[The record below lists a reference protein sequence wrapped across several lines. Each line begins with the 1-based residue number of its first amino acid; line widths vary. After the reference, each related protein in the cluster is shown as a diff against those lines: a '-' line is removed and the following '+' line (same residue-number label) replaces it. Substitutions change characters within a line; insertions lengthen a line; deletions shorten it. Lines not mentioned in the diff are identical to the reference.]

1 MRVRSP
7 SPRGCAYSEHAFYSA
22 GSASMHF
29 TVRAARCAA
38 TGSRGKRHEQ
48 GGAHDVGWSALHT
61 ATGRLIRHISS
72 SLPPI
77 TLPSNAHRRA
87 YYPLMRSRGQLNSVL
102 SEPGRCVRTCA
113 IDRDRS
119 SIPRLTSSSRAISI
133 IGLMHKILRRT
144 TTRYYR
150 LIEIARAPSRLCSL
164 PACAPCT
171 PPWSLGEASS
181 GEGCQ
186 ADARVSLHRAHCLTG
201 ARRAGGAAGRKPRK
215 AKARDTL
222 CP

>member
-1 MRVRSP
+1 
-7 SPRGCAYSEHAFYSA
+7 
-22 GSASMHF
+22 MHF

-133 IGLMHKILRRT
+133 NAHQDSRISD
-144 TTRYYR
+144 
-150 LIEIARAPSRLCSL
+150 SRLHAHP

-201 ARRAGGAAGRKPRK
+201 ARRAGGAGNCGKPKREILFVLRCT
-215 AKARDTL
+215 AACALLVR
-222 CP
+222 

>member
-1 MRVRSP
+1 
-7 SPRGCAYSEHAFYSA
+7 
-22 GSASMHF
+22 MHF

-119 SIPRLTSSSRAISI
+119 SIPRLTSSSRDFDCAHQL
-133 IGLMHKILRRT
+133 G
-144 TTRYYR
+144 
-150 LIEIARAPSRLCSL
+150 RASAHQDSRLNSRL
-164 PACAPCT
+164 HAHPPACAPSPPVLPARPPGHWERRHRGRVVRPTRVYRCT
-171 PPWSLGEASS
+171 
-181 GEGCQ
+181 
-186 ADARVSLHRAHCLTG
+186 VHT
-201 ARRAGGAAGRKPRK
+201 GGAGNRKPKREILFVLRCT
-215 AKARDTL
+215 AACALLVR
-222 CP
+222 

>member
-133 IGLMHKILRRT
+133 N
-144 TTRYYR
+144 
-150 LIEIARAPSRLCSL
+150 AQDSRLHAHP
-164 PACAPCT
+164 PACAPSPPVLPARPPGHWERRHRGRVVRPTRVYRCT
-171 PPWSLGEASS
+171 VHTASLARAARAGPETAESQSARYSLSLGA
-181 GEGCQ
+181 
-186 ADARVSLHRAHCLTG
+186 
-201 ARRAGGAAGRKPRK
+201 PRLV
-215 AKARDTL
+215 RS
-222 CP
+222 

>member
-1 MRVRSP
+1 
-7 SPRGCAYSEHAFYSA
+7 
-22 GSASMHF
+22 MHF

-119 SIPRLTSSSRAISI
+119 SIPRLTSSSRDFDGAQAV
-133 IGLMHKILRRT
+133 LEYLDCTRCTRT
-144 TTRYYR
+144 
-150 LIEIARAPSRLCSL
+150 LPPVLPVPPRLCSL
-164 PACAPCT
+164 HAPLVTGRGVIGGGLSGRRACIAAPCT
-171 PPWSLGEASS
+171 LPHW
-181 GEGCQ
+181 
-186 ADARVSLHRAHCLTG
+186 RAPRG
-201 ARRAGGAAGRKPRK
+201 RGRKPRK

>member
-1 MRVRSP
+1 
-7 SPRGCAYSEHAFYSA
+7 
-22 GSASMHF
+22 MHF

-133 IGLMHKILRRT
+133 IGLMHKRRQDS
-144 TTRYYR
+144 TR
-150 LIEIARAPSRLCSL
+150 LHAHP
-164 PACAPCT
+164 PACAPSPPVLPARPPGHWERRHRGRVVRPTRVYRCT
-171 PPWSLGEASS
+171 VHTASLARAARAGPETAESQSARYSLSLGA
-181 GEGCQ
+181 
-186 ADARVSLHRAHCLTG
+186 
-201 ARRAGGAAGRKPRK
+201 PRLV
-215 AKARDTL
+215 RS
-222 CP
+222 

>member
-1 MRVRSP
+1 
-7 SPRGCAYSEHAFYSA
+7 
-22 GSASMHF
+22 MHF

-133 IGLMHKILRRT
+133 IGLIFNAQDSTRLVDCTRT
-144 TTRYYR
+144 
-150 LIEIARAPSRLCSL
+150 LPPVLPPRLCSL
-164 PACAPCT
+164 HAPLVTGRGVIGGGLSGRRACIAAPCT
-171 PPWSLGEASS
+171 LPHW
-181 GEGCQ
+181 
-186 ADARVSLHRAHCLTG
+186 RAPRG
-201 ARRAGGAAGRKPRK
+201 RGRKPRK

>member
-1 MRVRSP
+1 
-7 SPRGCAYSEHAFYSA
+7 
-22 GSASMHF
+22 MHF

-77 TLPSNAHRRA
+77 TLPSNAVIVA
-87 YYPLMRSRGQLNSVL
+87 QYYPLMRSRGQLNSVL

-133 IGLMHKILRRT
+133 N
-144 TTRYYR
+144 
-150 LIEIARAPSRLCSL
+150 AQDSRLHAHP
-164 PACAPCT
+164 PACAPSPPVLPARPPGHWERRHRGRVVRPTRVYRCT
-171 PPWSLGEASS
+171 VHTASLARAARAGPETAESQSARYSLSLGA
-181 GEGCQ
+181 
-186 ADARVSLHRAHCLTG
+186 
-201 ARRAGGAAGRKPRK
+201 PRLV
-215 AKARDTL
+215 RS
-222 CP
+222 

>member
-1 MRVRSP
+1 
-7 SPRGCAYSEHAFYSA
+7 
-22 GSASMHF
+22 MHF

-133 IGLMHKILRRT
+133 IGLMHKILRDCTRT
-144 TTRYYR
+144 
-150 LIEIARAPSRLCSL
+150 LPPVLPPRLCSL
-164 PACAPCT
+164 HAPLVTGRGVIGGGLSGRRACIAAPCT
-171 PPWSLGEASS
+171 LA
-181 GEGCQ
+181 
-186 ADARVSLHRAHCLTG
+186 LTG
-201 ARRAGGAAGRKPRK
+201 ARRAGGAGNRGKPKREILFVLRCT
-215 AKARDTL
+215 AACALLVR
-222 CP
+222 

>member
-1 MRVRSP
+1 
-7 SPRGCAYSEHAFYSA
+7 
-22 GSASMHF
+22 MHF

-133 IGLMHKILRRT
+133 NAQDSRISD
-144 TTRYYR
+144 
-150 LIEIARAPSRLCSL
+150 SRLHAHP
-164 PACAPCT
+164 PACAPSPPVLPARPPGHWERRHRGRVVRPTRVYRCT
-171 PPWSLGEASS
+171 VHTGPHW
-181 GEGCQ
+181 
-186 ADARVSLHRAHCLTG
+186 RAPRG
-201 ARRAGGAAGRKPRK
+201 RGRKPRK